1 MNKLKTFA
9 IAVAILGHSYGFSIA
24 QGMDDLLPTTLSDE
38 DYLAL
43 ANGEALDMFADQAAP
58 LMPGD
63 PEIVYLLGLDQVES
77 SFFCAL
83 DVLDEIAEQI
93 GPDQN
98 GLLFVEVADVSP
110 YLDSANC
117 FASQTV
123 VDIVADSHQGY

>member
-9 IAVAILGHSYGFSIA
+9 IAAATLGHSYGFSFA
-24 QGMDDLLPTTLSDE
+24 QGADNLLPATLSDE

-43 ANGEALDMFADQAAP
+43 ANGEALDMFADEAAP
-58 LMPGD
+58 LTPGN
-63 PEIVYLLGLDQVES
+63 PEIVYLLGMDRVRS

-98 GLLFVEVADVSP
+98 GLLFVEVADISP
-110 YLDSANC
+110 YLDSPSC

-123 VDIVADSHQGY
+123 VDIVAGSHQGY